1 MKKQLF
7 FVMLMGV
14 FTLQS
19 CIKYRI
25 KEIDHGSMKYYEPE
39 KRTFF
44 SWEHMQPHVI
54 YDLTTAKERIDS
66 DKNRRNKKFLYI
78 KY

>member
-19 CIKYRI
+19 CVKYRI
-25 KEIDHGSMKYYEPE
+25 KVIEHGSMKYYEPE
-39 KRTFF
+39 KRRFF
-44 SWEHMQPHVI
+44 SWEQMPPNII
-54 YDLTTAKERIDS
+54 YNLTMAEERIDS
-66 DKNRRNKKFLYI
+66 DRNRKNKKHLYI

>member
-25 KEIDHGSMKYYEPE
+25 KVIEHGSMKYYTPE

-44 SWEHMQPHVI
+44 SWEEMPPNVI

-66 DKNRRNKKFLYI
+66 DRNRKNKKYLYI